1 MGNLEKL
8 WQSRE
13 LLFMLTWRDISIR
26 YKQSVM
32 GFFWAIL
39 MPALVVSAGVLVRI
53 GVANLSGTEV
63 KGSDLA
69 SVMVRAVTW
78 AFMVAAIRFGTGSLI
93 GNNNLVSKIAFPK
106 ETFPIAAVL
115 ACGVDYL
122 ISVVALLVALFVVG
136 WTPSLHVFWALPLMA
151 LMFLLC
157 TGLAV
162 FLSAANLF
170 YRDVK
175 YLVEIFLTYAI
186 FFTPVLYDVEMV
198 GKWKTLLMLN
208 PLASILEAMDA
219 VVVKHRAPDLG
230 WTIYGALV
238 GLLVFMLG
246 YKAFK
251 RFEAQF
257 AERI

>member
-1 MGNLEKL
+1 MGNLKKL
-8 WQSRE
+8 WRSRE
-13 LLFMLTWRDISIR
+13 LLYMLTWRDISIR

-53 GVANLSGTEV
+53 GASQLSGTEV

-122 ISVVALLVALFVVG
+122 ISVVALLLALAFVD
-136 WTPSLHVFWALPLMA
+136 WAPSLHVLLAIPLVV

-186 FFTPVLYDVEMV
+186 FFTPVLYDVAMV

-208 PLASILEAMDA
+208 PLASILEAMDS
-219 VVVKHRAPDLG
+219 VVVKHEIPDPF
-230 WTIYGALV
+230 WTAYGTIV
-238 GLLVFMLG
+238 GLLIFGLG
-246 YKAFK
+246 YQAFK